1 MTTGDIII
9 VLAMLAVSAFF
20 SGVEMAFVSASKLK
34 IELKSK
40 QGSSTGRILS
50 DFIKHTPRV
59 ITTIL
64 VGNNIALVMF
74 GISMGHIIT
83 YLLYHSFGIDAEV
96 ERTKVLLLQT
106 AISTL
111 VILIFGEYL
120 PKAIFRINP
129 DNSLSFSARILQ
141 IFYYGLAPLVV
152 LINLLTKFIL
162 KTVLRLK
169 YEEEEV
175 TFGKRDLYMF
185 MQETL
190 AETEGGT
197 APEIDAEM
205 FSNAMELNET
215 RVREFMVPR
224 TEIEALPLDSTVDQ
238 LIDKL
243 VETELSRIIIY
254 QESLDNVLGFVH
266 SSMLFKHPKTVADA
280 LQPILMVPE
289 SMSANVLLKE
299 FTKHRRSIAI
309 VVDEFGGTEGLVT
322 MEDLVEEVFGEIDD
336 EHDEPEEDELLAK
349 QVDPNTWILSTRWEV
364 YDVNKEF
371 ELDLPEGD
379 YNTLSGLIMFHAE
392 DIPGEGDTIVIGDY
406 TFTVMEA
413 AQNKVETVKMHRKPM
428 V

>member
-40 QGSSTGRILS
+40 QGSASGQILS
-50 DFIKHTPRV
+50 DFVKHTPRV

-74 GISMGHIIT
+74 GISAGHILT
-83 YLLYHSFGIDAEV
+83 YFLYHSFGIDAEV
-96 ERTKVLLLQT
+96 ERTKVLLIQT

-111 VILIFGEYL
+111 VILILGEYL

-129 DNSLSFSARILQ
+129 DGSLQFSARILQ
-141 IFYYGLAPLVV
+141 FFYYLLSPLV
-152 LINLLTKFIL
+152 LIISVLTKFIL

-169 YEEEEV
+169 YEDEEV

-185 MQETL
+185 MQETFT
-190 AETEGGT
+190 ETEGGSV
-197 APEIDAEM
+197 PEIDAEM

-224 TEIEALPLDSTVDQ
+224 TEIEALPLDSTLEQ

-243 VETELSRIIIY
+243 VETELSRIIVY
-254 QESLDNVLGFVH
+254 QGSLDNVVGFVH
-266 SSMLFKHPKTVADA
+266 SSMLFKHPKSVTDV

-289 SMSANVLLKE
+289 SMSANVLLQE
-299 FTKHRRSIAI
+299 FTKNRRSIAI

-322 MEDLVEEVFGEIDD
+322 MEDLVEEVFGEIED

-349 QVDPNTWILSTRWEV
+349 QLDPNTWLLSTRWEV
-364 YDVNKEF
+364 FDVNKEF
-371 ELDLPEGD
+371 GLDLPEGD
-379 YNTLSGLIMFHAE
+379 YNTLSGLLMFQAE
-392 DIPGEGDTIVIGDY
+392 DIPAEGDVIVVGDY

-413 AQNKVETVKMHRKPM
+413 AQNKVETVKLHLKSQA
-428 V
+428 